1 MDDVTTRKKGPT
13 NDPDEAGTRVW
24 TRLSEPD
31 IATGKV
37 ERLATS
43 EVEILSVDPLADP
56 MGDMRSLI
64 RSVRKA
70 PRDVEAR
77 RRLRAH
83 AAEHGLWEQLAMLLA
98 DEAHVQGSNE
108 ALAAM
113 YEELADVHENLDQP
127 IETIAAME
135 AVVALQPREL
145 AHHDRIAWLYRRAG
159 AWQKAAEAFEK
170 VAQLATDDRARA
182 SMRAAGKLY
191 RDNGRLDRATEIYRA
206 IVARKPTD
214 VDAWKALDELL
225 SELKRWR
232 ELVDVRAARAE
243 LATGID
249 KAALLRAQARAL
261 EQAGEP
267 AAAAGIVAR
276 AARYAPDD
284 VSGVVDYADVLA
296 REGKKIEAADVLAAR
311 IETAAPDQV
320 PGLRLRLAEIL
331 DDPYAKIDQWLAIED
346 GPHRAHALLLA
357 GKSLLQLG
365 EHRHAARTLEQ
376 ASERSPEDEDIRT
389 ALDQARTAAS
399 IARAHEELAAGDR
412 ATAERRLRHILVSR
426 PFDVAAN
433 LALADALDVEAAAEH
448 LEELVG
454 DLPEGLAPEQAAKLV
469 HRLGRAVAMR
479 GDSDHGHQLLH
490 EAHRLSRRDLAITL
504 DLGESCFQRK
514 LWREAAIHLG
524 SLAEHPDA
532 SAHAAAV
539 ASALVKAGQAE
550 IRALR
555 PTNAEKHYLAAV
567 KLDAKCTKAW
577 HALAELA
584 MEKDDMV
591 RATECLEHEASS
603 ATEARD
609 RLRLYDALGDLA
621 EGVLGDVV
629 RAERYWREVATTV
642 PVLDKLLRLQRK
654 RGAASERG
662 ETCERLADLAPD
674 RRKDL
679 LEEAA
684 QAYAASADPRAL
696 AAAEKLMA
704 EHATDVD
711 AVACASAVPGDPVRI
726 AQWLKRALSAWDKTG
741 DRGEGDPR
749 RAELW
754 RRLGDAERAR
764 GDEAS
769 ALRAY
774 QRAVST
780 APESDGALAAR
791 RGLVDLAA
799 SHGRDANTSRMAL
812 VEAHQDVGDV
822 LAWARG
828 LLAAGNAE
836 DARAAFELAGALGAA
851 FTDAPPPPRPMASDQ
866 LYGGILDDDERAALI
881 DGEDEGPLHEILG
894 VLADAAPLL
903 CPDARTALIDAGLHD
918 ARRVSATSD
927 AAAVAML
934 PKITKALAGPA
945 TLLHVTARTSCELA
959 LVLGAPP
966 LVVVGPSLARMR
978 ARTEPAHDRG
988 DIELRFKLGRI
999 VELAR
1004 PHRVFAMSPGFD
1016 RLVAG
1021 LTDRDADEAARL
1033 KSALPVVLRKKLA
1046 DRLAGANLDPA
1057 AYRAECE
1064 RAADRAG
1071 LLACGDVWLAI
1082 DLAGGPETARHLVK
1096 LASTQRYLAARRK
1109 LRPRR

>member
-1 MDDVTTRKKGPT
+1 MDDVTTRKKGPST
-13 NDPDEAGTRVW
+13 DGDDVGTRVW
-24 TRLSEPD
+24 QRLSEPD
-31 IATGKV
+31 LATGKV
-37 ERLATS
+37 ERVERLATG
-43 EVEILSVDPLADP
+43 EVEMLAVDP
-56 MGDMRSLI
+56 MQEMRGLI
-64 RSVRKA
+64 RGVRKA
-70 PRDVEAR
+70 PRDGEAR

-83 AAEHGLWEQLAMLLA
+83 AAEHGLWEQLSLLVA
-98 DEAHVQGSNE
+98 DEVHVQGSNE
-108 ALAAM
+108 VLAAL
-113 YEELADVHENLDQP
+113 YEELAEVHENLDQP

-135 AVVALQPREL
+135 AVVALQPGEL
-145 AHHDRIAWLYRRAG
+145 GSHDRLAWLYRRAG
-159 AWQKAAEAFEK
+159 AWQKAAESFET

-182 SMRAAGKLY
+182 ALRAAGKLY
-191 RDNGRLDRATEIYRA
+191 RDNGRLDRAAEIYRA

-214 VDAWKALDELL
+214 LDAWKALDELL

-243 LATGID
+243 MATGID

-267 AAAAGIVAR
+267 AAAAEIVAR

-284 VSGVVDYADVLA
+284 ISGVVDYADVLA
-296 REGKKIEAADVLAAR
+296 REGKKIEAADILAAR
-311 IETAAPDQV
+311 IETAPLDQV

-346 GPHRAHALLLA
+346 GPHRTHALLLA
-357 GKSLLQLG
+357 GRALLEVG

-376 ASERSPEDEDIRT
+376 ASERAPEDQDIRA
-389 ALDQARTAAS
+389 ALEEARTAAA
-399 IARAHEELAAGDR
+399 IARAHDELAAGDR
-412 ATAERRLRHILVSR
+412 STAERRLRNILVSR

-448 LEELVG
+448 LEEVVG
-454 DLPEGLAPEQAAKLV
+454 ELPDDLPPEQAGKLV

-479 GDSDHGHQLLH
+479 GDADQGHQLLH
-490 EAHRLSRRDLAITL
+490 EAHRLSRRDLVITL

-532 SAHAAAV
+532 AAHAAAV
-539 ASALVKAGQAE
+539 ASALVKAGHAE

-555 PTNAEKHYLAAV
+555 PANAEKHYLAAV
-567 KLDAKCTKAW
+567 KIDVRCAKAW

-584 MEKDDMV
+584 MEKDDMA
-591 RATECLEHEASS
+591 RATECLEREAA
-603 ATEARD
+603 ATTEPRD

-621 EGVLGDVV
+621 EGVLGDLV
-629 RAERYWREVATTV
+629 RAERYWREVPTTQG
-642 PVLDKLLRLQRK
+642 VLDKLLRLQRK
-654 RGAASERG
+654 RGAAAERG
-662 ETCERLADLAPD
+662 ETCERLAELAPD

-684 QAYAASADPRAL
+684 QAYAAAADPRAL
-696 AAAEKLMA
+696 TAAEKLMA
-704 EHATDVD
+704 DHGTDVD

-726 AQWLKRALSAWDKTG
+726 AQWLKRAFAAWDKSG

-754 RRLGDAERAR
+754 RRLGDAERSR
-764 GDEAS
+764 GDEAA

-780 APESDGALAAR
+780 APDSDGALAAR

-799 SHGRDANTSRMAL
+799 SHGRDAHTSRIAL
-812 VEAHQDVGDV
+812 VEAHQDVDDV

-828 LLAAGNAE
+828 LAASGKE
-836 DARAAFELAGALGAA
+836 DDARAAFELAGALGAH
-851 FTDAPPPPRPMASDQ
+851 FTDAPPPPRPMASDE
-866 LYGGILDDDERAALI
+866 LYGGVLDDTERRVLI
-881 DGEDEGPLHEILG
+881 DGEDEGPLAEILG
-894 VLADAAPLL
+894 LLADAAPLL
-903 CPDARTALIDAGLHD
+903 CPDARTALIDAGHHD
-918 ARRVSATSD
+918 ARRVAASSD

-945 TLLHVTARTSCELA
+945 TILHVTARTSTELA
-959 LVLGAPP
+959 LVLGSPP
-966 LVVVGPSLARMR
+966 LVVLGPSLASLR

-988 DIELRFKLGRI
+988 DLALRYKLGRI

-1004 PHRVFAMSPGFD
+1004 PHRVFAMSPGFA
-1016 RLVAG
+1016 RLVDG
-1021 LTDRDADEAARL
+1021 LLDRDAEEAARL
-1033 KSALPVVLRKKLA
+1033 KSALPIVLRKKLA
-1046 DRLAGANLDPA
+1046 DKVAGADLDPV
-1057 AYRAECE
+1057 AYRAACE

-1082 DLAGGPETARHLVK
+1082 ELAGGAESARHLVK
-1096 LASTQRYLAARRK
+1096 VASTQRYLGARRR